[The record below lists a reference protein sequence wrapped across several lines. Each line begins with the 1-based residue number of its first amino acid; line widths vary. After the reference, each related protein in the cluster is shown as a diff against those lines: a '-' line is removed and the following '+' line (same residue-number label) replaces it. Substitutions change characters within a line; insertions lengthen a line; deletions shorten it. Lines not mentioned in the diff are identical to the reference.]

1 MPRTEHSRERGVTLI
16 EMVIVISITAIIAGA
31 VSVFIGRP
39 VEGYADAARRAEM
52 SDIADTALRRMTRD
66 VRTALPNSIRI
77 TTVGSSYYLEY
88 LETRTGGR
96 YRSEVPAPAT
106 PTGPNTCPDLA
117 PLDGTAD
124 ENVLQFGAADTCFT
138 SLGDVLGLGQIVP
151 NSDFVVVYNLG
162 PGSLNA
168 DAYASGAVTGGNK
181 SRITAVAS
189 VAGENVFNIES
200 RTFTYASPGKRF
212 HVVSG
217 PVTYECVPSPTGGQ
231 LRRYWGYPI
240 SATQTP
246 TPPAGGSNALLASN
260 VAACSFTYATSG
272 AAQRTGVVALSL
284 QIQQSGESIQLFQQV
299 HVPNVP

>member
-31 VSVFIGRP
+31 VSVFISRP

-66 VRTALPNSIRI
+66 VRTALPNSIRTI
-77 TTVGSSYYLEY
+77 TVGSSYYLEY

-106 PTGPNTCPDLA
+106 ATGPNTCPDLA

-181 SRITAVAS
+181 SRITAVTS
-189 VAGENVFNIES
+189 VAGENVFSIES

-231 LRRYWGYPI
+231 LRRYWGYAI
-240 SATQTP
+240 SAAQV

-260 VAACSFTYATSG
+260 VTACSFTYATSG
-272 AAQRTGVVALSL
+272 PAQRTGVVALSL

>member
-1 MPRTEHSRERGVTLI
+1 MPCTEHSRERGVTLI

-31 VSVFIGRP
+31 VSVFISRP

-66 VRTALPNSIRI
+66 VRTALPNSIRT

-181 SRITAVAS
+181 SRITAVTS
-189 VAGENVFNIES
+189 VAGENVFRIES
-200 RTFTYASPGKRF
+200 QSFTYASPGKRF

-231 LRRYWGYPI
+231 LRRYWGYAI
-240 SATQTP
+240 SAAQSA
-246 TPPAGGSNALLASN
+246 PPAGGSNALLATN
-260 VAACSFTYATSG
+260 VSDCSFSYTTSG
-272 AAQRTGVVALSL
+272 AAQRTSVVALSL
-284 QIQQSGESIQLFQQV
+284 KIQQSGESISLFQQV
-299 HVPNVP
+299 HVNNVP